1 MGRIWPSGAP
11 SGKHTIV
18 ESIMTAFISK
28 RVAYLGPRGTFTEE
42 ALLSQPDLA
51 SGELVEMGSIDAVLE
66 AVDNG
71 QADLG
76 FVPIENSIEGT
87 VPATIDSLVFDHDLY
102 IEREVVHDIHLHLLG
117 LPGTSIESIREV
129 HSYPHA
135 LGQCRKFLAAELPAA
150 SVHAASSTAEAA
162 RLVSE
167 SGDASLAAIAPRAS
181 RDIYGLVTL
190 RADIEDHGGNQTRFL
205 LVGKGVVPSPT
216 GNDKTS
222 VVCFQVKDQPGSLF
236 SILAEFY
243 ARNINLTKLESRPSK
258 RELGQYCFV
267 IEFNGHVADHD
278 VADALVGLKGKL
290 ADLKF
295 LGSFPNVREAPAP
308 RSRAVPAQDAAWGW
322 LDAIRSQIADPQE

>member
-1 MGRIWPSGAP
+1 
-11 SGKHTIV
+11 
-18 ESIMTAFISK
+18 MTAFISK

-51 SGELVEMGSIDAVLE
+51 SGELVEMGSIDAVLD

-71 QADLG
+71 QVDLG

-102 IEREVVHDIHLHLLG
+102 IEREVVLDIHLHLLG
-117 LPGTSIESIREV
+117 LPGAEIGRVREV

-135 LGQCRKFLAAELPAA
+135 IGQCRRFLNTELPGAI
-150 SVHAASSTAEAA
+150 VHATSSTAEAA
-162 RLVSE
+162 RLVAE
-167 SGDASLAAIAPRAS
+167 AADPALAAIAPQAS
-181 RDIYGLVTL
+181 RDIYGLATL

-205 LVGKGVVPSPT
+205 LVGKGMVPAPT

-267 IEFNGHVADHD
+267 IEFNGHVSDHD

-295 LGSFPNVREAPAP
+295 LGSFPNVREAQPP
-308 RSRAVPAQDAAWGW
+308 KGREVPAEDSAWGW
-322 LDAIRSQIADPQE
+322 LASIRKQIAEPRG

>member
-1 MGRIWPSGAP
+1 
-11 SGKHTIV
+11 
-18 ESIMTAFISK
+18 MTAFTSK

-51 SGELVEMGSIDAVLE
+51 SGELVEMGSIDNVLD

-71 QADLG
+71 QVDLG

-117 LPGTSIESIREV
+117 LQNATVEGIREV

-135 LGQCRKFLAAELPAA
+135 LGQCRKFLAAELPGAGI
-150 SVHAASSTAEAA
+150 HAASSTAEAA

-167 SGDASLAAIAPRAS
+167 CGDPHLAAIAPRAS
-181 RDIYGLVTL
+181 RDIYGLETL

-205 LVGKGVVPSPT
+205 LVGKGMVPAPT

-267 IEFNGHVADHD
+267 IEFDGHVADHD

-295 LGSFPNVREAPAP
+295 LGSFPKVRDAPAP
-308 RSRAVPAQDAAWGW
+308 KRPSVPTQDAAWSW
-322 LDAIRSQIADPQE
+322 LTSIRSQIADPRE

>member
-1 MGRIWPSGAP
+1 
-11 SGKHTIV
+11 
-18 ESIMTAFISK
+18 MTAFISK

-42 ALLSQPDLA
+42 ALLAQPDLA
-51 SGELVEMGSIDAVLE
+51 SGEPVEMGTIDAVLD

-71 QADLG
+71 QVDLG

-117 LPGTSIESIREV
+117 LPGTELTRIREV

-135 LGQCRKFLAAELPAA
+135 IGQCRRFLANELPDA

-162 RLVSE
+162 RLVAE
-167 SGDASLAAIAPRAS
+167 AADPGLAAIAPQAS
-181 RDIYGLVTL
+181 RDIYGLATL
-190 RADIEDHGGNQTRFL
+190 RADVEDHGGNQTRFL
-205 LVGKGVVPSPT
+205 LVGKGVVPAPT

-267 IEFNGHVADHD
+267 IEFNGHIADHD

-295 LGSFPNVREAPAP
+295 LGSFPNVREAQPP
-308 RSRAVPAQDAAWGW
+308 KGRAVPAEGSAWGW
-322 LDAIRSQIADPQE
+322 LASIRKQIADPQE